1 VSKAKEVLKADMRC
15 PGTSSTFIMKM
26 QSWTGEQLT
35 DLDAAWNEATVTA
48 GEILKGLDGK
58 LRPGVDWRLEVTD
71 EFANLLFVINV
82 NAKLS
87 HPESL
92 SR

>member
-1 VSKAKEVLKADMRC
+1 MPRYFFNVYHENAEPDE
-15 PGTSSTFIMKM
+15 
-26 QSWTGEQLT
+26 TGEQLT

-48 GEILKGLDGK
+48 REILKGLDGK

>member
-1 VSKAKEVLKADMRC
+1 MPRYFFNVYHENAEPDE
-15 PGTSSTFIMKM
+15 
-26 QSWTGEQLT
+26 TGEQLT

-71 EFANLLFVINV
+71 EFANLLFVIHV
-82 NAKLS
+82 NANLS